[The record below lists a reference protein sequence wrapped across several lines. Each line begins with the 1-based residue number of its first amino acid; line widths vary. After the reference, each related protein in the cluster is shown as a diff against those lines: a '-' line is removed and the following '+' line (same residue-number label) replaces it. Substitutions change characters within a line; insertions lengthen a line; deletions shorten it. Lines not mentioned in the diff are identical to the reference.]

1 MKLYVVCMD
10 SHWIRD
16 AQMFDTK
23 ELNDEQFSDLDPF
36 SDENTDRWYDID
48 PSVFIDM
55 IMAESEE
62 IACRMIAVKHRYDYR
77 QLYAFPAEVKEVASV

>member
-1 MKLYVVCMD
+1 MRLYVVCMD

-23 ELNDEQFSDLDPF
+23 NLNDEQLSVLDPF
-36 SDENTDRWYDID
+36 SDENIDRWYDIE
-48 PSVFIDM
+48 PTAFIGM

-62 IACRMIAVKHRYDYR
+62 IACRMIAVKYRYDYR
-77 QLYAFPAEVKEVASV
+77 LLYAIPAEVKEVAAV

>member
-10 SHWIRD
+10 SYWIRD

-23 ELNDEQFSDLDPF
+23 DLNDEQLSALDPF
-36 SDENTDRWYDID
+36 SDENTDRWYDTE
-48 PSVFIDM
+48 PTAFIGM

-62 IACRMIAVKHRYDYR
+62 IACRMIAVKYRYDYR
-77 QLYAFPAEVKEVASV
+77 QLYAFPAEVKEVVTV

>member
-16 AQMFDTK
+16 AQMFDTMHLSDQQ
-23 ELNDEQFSDLDPF
+23 LNEVDPF
-36 SDENTDRWYDID
+36 SEENMDRWHDVE
-48 PSVFIDM
+48 PTAFIGM

-62 IACRMIAVKHRYDYR
+62 IACRMIAVKYRYDYR
-77 QLYAFPAEVKEVASV
+77 LLFAIPAEVKEVAAV